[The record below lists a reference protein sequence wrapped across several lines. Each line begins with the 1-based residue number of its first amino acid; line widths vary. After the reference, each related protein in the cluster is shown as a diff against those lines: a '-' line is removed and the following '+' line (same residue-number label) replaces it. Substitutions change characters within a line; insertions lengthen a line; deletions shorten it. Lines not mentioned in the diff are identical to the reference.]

1 MMNVVKKVGIILL
14 ITITI
19 SIINSN
25 FAYAREDKINENIK
39 VATTTE
45 DIVSGA
51 NDFINH
57 GKGNSPINE
66 DNLKQASN
74 LIYNTLL
81 IVGIILAV
89 IWSTYL
95 GIKYMVGSVEEKAN
109 VKESI
114 KIFIVG
120 CIVLFGAFGIW
131 KLVLVL
137 TKGIDDLD
145 ATSKITIEEVA
156 EK

>member
-1 MMNVVKKVGIILL
+1 MNVIKKVGIIILT
-14 ITITI
+14 TII
-19 SIINSN
+19 IIAINSN
-25 FAYAREDKINENIK
+25 FAYAREYKTNENIK
-39 VATTTE
+39 VATTPE
-45 DIVSGA
+45 DIMSGA

-66 DNLKQASN
+66 ENLKQASD
-74 LIYNTLL
+74 LVYNTLL

-95 GIKYMVGSVEEKAN
+95 GIKFMTGSVEEKAN
-109 VKESI
+109 VKESV

-137 TKGIDDLD
+137 TQGIDDLST
-145 ATSKITIEEVA
+145 TSQTVIEQVA